1 MYLCI
6 KFIMLQYVWKYV
18 HKYCK
23 KNLFESPV
31 YQSGLRFFLQNSP
44 RFLFFIFLFTPEVLF
59 VIKIARYNVGYHEYA
74 CSQKNIVTILHVYE
88 GRFCT

>member
-1 MYLCI
+1 M
-6 KFIMLQYVWKYV
+6 KFIMLQYFWKYV

-23 KNLFESPV
+23 KKITRSKALSINQVFVFLSKKIKD
-31 YQSGLRFFLQNSP
+31 FFSSY
-44 RFLFFIFLFTPEVLF
+44 FFTPEVLF